1 MTDLIE
7 NDHYLK
13 IKKLFDGKKF
23 DEIIT
28 YCQKLLEKNTD
39 DKLALQNIATA
50 YNMVGA
56 YQDAILCSEKVLG
69 MDSND
74 EFALK
79 NKIFA
84 SEKLEMHDQVLI
96 CCNKILKNNC
106 DNIDVLIA
114 KGIAFN
120 KTEKHE
126 DAEEPK
132 KHEDGEESEKHVHIK
147 KLTMR
152 NAKINLSL
160 FGKQTEAIFLTLP
173 DFKLRDIGKASGGTS
188 FPKASAKIF
197 DAIYGAVIKAV
208 SKPGKLIPKSF
219 EQLRETA
226 EEFGKSAEK
235 LGKEL
240 LKGLPSK

>member
-126 DAEEPK
+126 DAISAYKKVLTTDKNNLDALMNLAITYNHLQMYNDAITYYDMIQEITPK
-132 KHEDGEESEKHVHIK
+132 FSNIPIEKSKAFEALGKNDDAFLAAQGIRLDEAENIKNDAKIK
-147 KLTMR
+147 KYSVQHAFELKRFHASSKVKHDDR
-152 NAKINLSL
+152 N
-160 FGKQTEAIFLTLP
+160 
-173 DFKLRDIGKASGGTS
+173 
-188 FPKASAKIF
+188 
-197 DAIYGAVIKAV
+197 
-208 SKPGKLIPKSF
+208 
-219 EQLRETA
+219 
-226 EEFGKSAEK
+226 
-235 LGKEL
+235 
-240 LKGLPSK
+240 